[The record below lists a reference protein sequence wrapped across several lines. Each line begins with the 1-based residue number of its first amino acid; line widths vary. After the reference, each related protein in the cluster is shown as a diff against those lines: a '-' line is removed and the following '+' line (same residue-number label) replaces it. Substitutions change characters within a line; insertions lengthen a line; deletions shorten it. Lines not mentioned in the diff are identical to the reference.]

1 VVTPPIYYPP
11 GIWGPTDPRPTP
23 PIAPGGPPPGI
34 WPPPGVVT
42 PPIYLPQPPTQ
53 PPVIWPSPPGGIA
66 PPGGYPGF
74 EAPPPLP
81 TFDPDDIPEHPEL
94 PDLNV
99 GVWMRC
105 YDPTGRTMF
114 WAFVTT
120 GPESD
125 NPTHPE
131 NGLPGTWVAVVMGT
145 SPEWAWRPTAAET
158 PPEPPDGGE
167 APPVVDNTLPTP
179 EEPPHVEHHR

>member
-1 VVTPPIYYPP
+1 MP
-11 GIWGPTDPRPTP
+11 G
-23 PIAPGGPPPGI
+23 
-34 WPPPGVVT
+34 
-42 PPIYLPQPPTQ
+42 PPTQ

-74 EAPPPLP
+74 EAPPPLA
-81 TFDPDDIPEHPEL
+81 TFDPEDIPEHPEL

-120 GPESD
+120 GPASD
-125 NPTHPE
+125 NPTYPE

-145 SPEWAWRPTAAET
+145 APEWAWKPTAAET
-158 PPEPPDGGE
+158 PPEPPVDGGE
-167 APPVVDNTLPTP
+167 PPHVDNTLPGDQP
-179 EEPPHVEHHR
+179 VVDPRRR